1 MRFSAAIIGTG
12 YGLRVLSK
20 CLFSI
25 NNINLNYIFS
35 RNKKGINFTNNI
47 HLINKDKK
55 INLICIETPPF
66 THLKLIKFFIKKKAY
81 ILCEKPAVN
90 NIHELN
96 KLQKLIQKKTNK
108 ILINHQLRYHPYMKK
123 YKKLITNK
131 KIKKIKIE
139 YYSNN
144 FYEKKNTWWIKS
156 KLGGGHLL
164 AIAPHLLDLLN
175 FYFGNI
181 KTLNKKLGFT
191 KVNFQNIDTSFTIY
205 GEFSNGILFE
215 VKSSCKT
222 NLKKPILKISSET
235 SKNLYL
241 FNNYKNLKINRRVV
255 NFKKI
260 KFVDK
265 FYSNPWRESQY
276 FFLKDLKKI
285 FNNKN
290 LMKNLLKMSLKNL
303 KLIF

>member
-20 CLFSI
+20 CFLSI
-25 NNINLNYIFS
+25 KNINLNYIFS

-55 INLICIETPPF
+55 INLICIETPPN
-66 THLKLIKFFIKKKAY
+66 THFKLIKFFIKKNAY
-81 ILCEKPAVN
+81 ILCEKPVVN
-90 NIHELN
+90 NIQNLN
-96 KLQKLIQKKTNK
+96 KLKKLLQKKSIK
-108 ILINHQLRYHPYMKK
+108 ILINHQLRYHPFIKK
-123 YKKLITNK
+123 YKKLIINK

-144 FYEKKNTWWIKS
+144 FYEKKNTWWIKT

-175 FYFGNI
+175 FYFGDI
-181 KTLNKKLGFT
+181 KTLRKKLSFT
-191 KVNFQNIDTSFTIY
+191 KVNFQKIDTSFTIH
-205 GEFSNGILFE
+205 GEFINGILFE

-222 NLKKPILKISSET
+222 NFKKPMLKISSET
-235 SKNLYL
+235 YKNLYL
-241 FNNYKNLKINRRVV
+241 FNNYKNLKINRRIVKF
-255 NFKKI
+255 NKI
-260 KFVDK
+260 KFADK
-265 FYSNPWRESQY
+265 FYSNPWRVSQY
-276 FFLKDLKKI
+276 FYLKDLKKI
-285 FNNKN
+285 LNDTN
-290 LMKNLLKMSLKNL
+290 LTKNLLKMSFKNL